1 MKLSESIEA
10 VRPLMDRSASRM
22 PDKAPGDKNITKV
35 VHRSDQISAGGLFV
49 AIRGAHVDGHR
60 FVADAVARGAGGV
73 VVEEDVEVPGG
84 TTVIRVSDTRKAL
97 GLISARFYG
106 HPADD
111 LVMIGITGTNGKTTI
126 AWLLEGLLAAQGFT
140 VGVIGT
146 INYRYGGKVFDNPL
160 TTPEASD
167 LQRILADMKAA
178 GVTHVVM
185 EVSSHGLDLE
195 RVRGCSF
202 DVGVFSNLSQDHLD
216 FHKTMEA
223 YREAKK
229 RLFTVYLRPGR
240 ERDDCAAIINV
251 SDPAG
256 GEIAAASG
264 HCWLIRVGM
273 SAENSNIYPLDADYQ
288 PSGIKAAIRTP
299 AGTVSIDSRLAGR
312 FNLKN
317 ILCAVGVGVA
327 LGIPTFVI
335 GMGIN
340 KVASVP
346 GRLERLSDK
355 AGRHVFVD
363 YAHTPDALENV
374 LATLREISAGRLICV
389 FGCGGDRDTG
399 KRPKMGEIAGKMSD
413 LAVITSDNPRTEA
426 PLAIIEAIR
435 EGTRAVCPRQLT
447 PAEVE
452 ASRGEAAAYVV
463 EPDRE
468 KAILLAIQAARPGDA
483 VLIAGKGHETY
494 QIVGDR
500 VLHFD
505 DRETAKRGLA
515 IN

>member
-10 VRPLMDRSASRM
+10 VRSLMDRGASCLPEEARRDEAISA
-22 PDKAPGDKNITKV
+22 V
-35 VHRSDQISAGGLFV
+35 VHRSDQITAGGLFV
-49 AIRGAHVDGHR
+49 AIRGARVDGHR
-60 FVADAVARGAGGV
+60 FVGDAVARGAGAV

-84 TTVIRVSDTRKAL
+84 TAVIRVSDTRKAL
-97 GLISARFYG
+97 GLISAAFYG
-106 HPADD
+106 YPAED

-126 AWLLEGLLAAQGFT
+126 AWLLEGLLAAQGFQ

-146 INYRYGGKVFDNPL
+146 INCRYGGKVFDNPL

-178 GVTHVVM
+178 GVTHVIM
-185 EVSSHGLDLE
+185 EVSSHGLELE

-216 FHKTMEA
+216 FHHTMEA

-229 RLFTVYLRPGR
+229 RLFTDYLRPGKGR
-240 ERDDCAAIINV
+240 GDCAAVINMA
-251 SDPAG
+251 DPAG
-256 GEIAAASG
+256 AEIASASG

-273 SAENSNIYPLDADYQ
+273 AAENSNIYPLDADFQ

-299 AGTVSIDSRLAGR
+299 AGNVSIDSRLAGR

-317 ILCAVGVGVA
+317 ILCAAGVGVA
-327 LGIPTFVI
+327 LGIPTLVI

-340 KVASVP
+340 HVASVP
-346 GRLERLSDK
+346 GRLERLSDE

-374 LATLREISAGRLICV
+374 LATLREVSAERLVCV

-399 KRPKMGEIAGKMSD
+399 KRAKMGRIAGQMSD

-435 EGTRAVCPRQLT
+435 EGIRAVCPQELT

-452 ASRGEAAAYVV
+452 AGRGEAAGYVV

-468 KAILLAIQAARPGDA
+468 KAIRLAIQAARPGDA

-494 QIVGDR
+494 QIVGNR

>member
-1 MKLSESIEA
+1 M
-10 VRPLMDRSASRM
+10 
-22 PDKAPGDKNITKV
+22 
-35 VHRSDQISAGGLFV
+35 
-49 AIRGAHVDGHR
+49 
-60 FVADAVARGAGGV
+60 V
-73 VVEEDVEVPGG
+73 VVEKDVDVTDGIG
-84 TTVIRVSDTRKAL
+84 VIRVSDTRKAL
-97 GLISARFYG
+97 GLVSARFYG
-106 HPADD
+106 HPAED

-126 AWLLEGLLAAQGFT
+126 AWLLEGLLAAQGFQ

-167 LQRILADMKAA
+167 LQRILADMKAG

-185 EVSSHGLDLE
+185 EVSSHGLELE

-202 DVGVFSNLSQDHLD
+202 DIGIFSNLSQDHLD
-216 FHKTMEA
+216 FHPGMEA
-223 YREAKK
+223 YKEAKK
-229 RLFTVYLRPGR
+229 RLFTVYLRPRKGR
-240 ERDDCAAIINV
+240 GECAAVINV
-251 SDPAG
+251 ADPAG
-256 GEIAAASG
+256 AEIATASE

-273 SAENSNIYPLDADYQ
+273 AAENSNIYPLNSDFQA
-288 PSGIKAAIRTP
+288 SGIKAAIRTP
-299 AGTVSIDSRLAGR
+299 AGTVSVDSRLTGR

-327 LGIPTFVI
+327 LGIPTLVI
-335 GMGIN
+335 GMGISQ
-340 KVASVP
+340 VTSVP
-346 GRLERLSDK
+346 GRLERLSDE

-374 LATLREISAGRLICV
+374 LATLREVSNGRVICV

-399 KRPKMGEIAGKMSD
+399 KRAKMGEIAGQMSD
-413 LAVITSDNPRTEA
+413 LTVITSDNPRTEA

-435 EGTRAVCPRQLT
+435 EGILAVCPQELT
-447 PAEVE
+447 PAEAE
-452 ASRGEAAAYVV
+452 AGGRDASGYVV

-468 KAILLAIQAARPGDA
+468 KAILLAIQAARPEDA

-494 QIVGDR
+494 QIVGSQ
-500 VLHFD
+500 VLPFD

-515 IN
+515 TN

>member
-10 VRPLMDRSASRM
+10 VRSLMDRSASCL
-22 PDKAPGDKNITKV
+22 PDEALGDKAVTAV
-35 VHRSDQISAGGLFV
+35 VHRSEQVTAGGLFV
-49 AIRGAHVDGHR
+49 AIRGARVDGHR
-60 FVADAVARGAGGV
+60 FVGDALARGAAAV

-84 TTVIRVSDTRKAL
+84 TALIRVSDTRKAL

-106 HPADD
+106 HPAED

-126 AWLLEGLLAAQGFT
+126 AWLLEGLLAAHGFHA
-140 VGVIGT
+140 GVIGT
-146 INYRYGGKVFDNPL
+146 INYRYDGKVFDNPL

-178 GVTHVVM
+178 GVTHVIM
-185 EVSSHGLDLE
+185 EVSSHGLELE

-202 DVGVFSNLSQDHLD
+202 DIGVFSNLSQDHLD
-216 FHKTMEA
+216 FHHTMEA

-229 RLFTVYLRPGR
+229 RLFTVYLKPGKGR
-240 ERDDCAAIINV
+240 VECAAVINV
-251 SDPAG
+251 ADPAG
-256 GEIAAASG
+256 TEIAAVSE

-273 SAENSNIYPLDADYQ
+273 AAQNSNIYPLDADFQ

-299 AGTVSIDSRLAGR
+299 AGTVTVDSRLAGR

-340 KVASVP
+340 AVASVP
-346 GRLERLSDK
+346 GRLERLSDA

-399 KRPKMGEIAGKMSD
+399 KRATMGEIAGKMSD

-435 EGTRAVCPRQLT
+435 EGTRPVCPQELT

-452 ASRGEAAAYVV
+452 ASRGVAAGYVV

-468 KAILLAIQAARPGDA
+468 KAIHLAIQAARPGDA

-494 QIVGDR
+494 QIVGSR

>member
-10 VRPLMDRSASRM
+10 VRPLMERNASRL
-22 PDKAPGDKNITKV
+22 PDKALRDKNITAV
-35 VHRSDQISAGGLFV
+35 AHRSDQVKAGGLFV
-49 AIRGAHVDGHR
+49 AIRGARVDGHC
-60 FVADAVARGAGGV
+60 FVADAVARGADAV
-73 VVEEDVEVPGG
+73 VVEEEVEVPGS
-84 TTVIRVSDTRKAL
+84 TAIIRVSDTRKAL
-97 GLISARFYG
+97 GLVSASFYG

-111 LVMIGITGTNGKTTI
+111 LLMIGITGTNGKTTI
-126 AWLLEGLLAAQGFT
+126 AWLLEGLLAAQGFS

-160 TTPEASD
+160 TTPEASE

-178 GVTHVVM
+178 GVTHVIM
-185 EVSSHGLDLE
+185 EVSSHGLELE
-195 RVRGCSF
+195 RVRGCNF
-202 DVGVFSNLSQDHLD
+202 DIGVFSNLSQDHLD

-240 ERDDCAAIINV
+240 GRGDCAAVINV
-251 SDPAG
+251 ADPAG
-256 GEIAAASG
+256 DEIASASN
-264 HCWLIRVGM
+264 HCWQIRVGM
-273 SAENSNIYPLDADYQ
+273 SAEHSNIYPLDAEFQ

-299 AGTVSIDSRLAGR
+299 AGTVSVDSRLAGR

-327 LGIPTFVI
+327 LKIPTFVI

-340 KVASVP
+340 NVASVP
-346 GRLERLSDK
+346 GRLERLSDE

-374 LATLREISAGRLICV
+374 LATLGEISTGRLICV
-389 FGCGGDRDTG
+389 FGCGGDRDAG
-399 KRPKMGEIAGKMSD
+399 KRAKMGEIAGRMSD

-435 EGTRAVCPRQLT
+435 EGTRAVCPQELT
-447 PAEVE
+447 PAEVQ
-452 ASRGEAAAYVV
+452 AGRSEAAGYVV

-468 KAILLAIQAARPGDA
+468 KAILLAIQASRPGDA
-483 VLIAGKGHETY
+483 VLVAGKGHETY
-494 QIVGDR
+494 QIVGSQ
-500 VLHFD
+500 VLPFD
-505 DRETAKRGLA
+505 DRETVKRGLA
-515 IN
+515 SN